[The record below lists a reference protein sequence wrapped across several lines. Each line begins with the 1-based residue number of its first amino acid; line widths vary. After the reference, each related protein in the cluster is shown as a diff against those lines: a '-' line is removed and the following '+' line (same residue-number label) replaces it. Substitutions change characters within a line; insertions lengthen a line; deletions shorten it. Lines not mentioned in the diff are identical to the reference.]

1 MSRQPRKVFGFT
13 GGAKYGPVAEGEEGD
28 SAPKAAGA
36 PKAADMNRNSTGSGD
51 KEESSLWEDCTDC
64 FKDCLGLE
72 NRRGV

>member
-28 SAPKAAGA
+28 PAAGAAGA
-36 PKAADMNRNSTGSGD
+36 PKAADMDRKPSENK
-51 KEESSLWEDCTDC
+51 KEEDSCWSDFTEYCC
-64 FKDCLGLE
+64 PE